1 MTKRT
6 MLTPEVTASRRRG
19 LPALAV
25 LLGLTLTLVGPAQP
39 GRGYSHEDQDYYL
52 QELLAREQYG
62 KMQVSGGEEPAASMP
77 GPPETRLR
85 QTPADKKN
93 PRGGKT
99 DSSRSPEK
107 QTAKSKS
114 ENTGGGKAAK
124 SKKGG
129 LKSPNSSSERG
140 GTEHSV
146 PEECPPMGMETLKI
160 DDFQLHASTIKR
172 YGLGAHRGRLNIQA
186 GLYEDDL
193 YDGGWCAGREDPLQW
208 LEVDARRLTKFT
220 GVVSQGRSSLW
231 SSDWVTSYKV
241 MVSNDS
247 HTWVTLRNGSHDLIF
262 TGNREKEIPV
272 RNVFPT
278 PMVGRYLRI
287 NPRSWYGGGTICMR
301 AEILGCPMPDP
312 NNYYHRRNEVTTTD
326 NLDFR
331 HHSYKDMRQLMKV
344 VNDMCPNITRI
355 YNIGKSHNGLKLYA
369 IEISDNPGEH
379 EVGEPEFRYLAGSH
393 GNEALG
399 RELLLLLMQFM
410 CLEYRSGNPRIRHL
424 VDQTRIHLLPS
435 VNPDGYE
442 KAFQAGSELCG
453 WSLGR
458 WSQDGMDIHHNFPDL
473 NSILWE
479 AEVKKWIPR
488 KMHNHHVAIPGWYQA
503 KNATVAVETRALV
516 AWMEK
521 LPFVLGGNLQ
531 GGELVVTF
539 PYDRTRTQGAVR
551 ETSPTPD
558 DHVFRWLAFSYAS
571 THRLMADASRRV
583 CHTEDFAKEDGTIN
597 GASWH
602 TAAGSMNDFSYLHTN
617 CLELSMYV
625 GCDKFPH
632 ESELPEEWENN
643 RESLLVFMEQVHRGL
658 KGVVK
663 DLRGQGIANAVISVE
678 GIGHDIRTATDG
690 DYWRLLNPGEYQ
702 VTARADGYSLT
713 RKMCE
718 VGYEMGAT
726 RCDFTLGRTNLS
738 RIKEIMEKFN
748 KQPIR
753 LPVRPLRARRG
764 RQRRLGAYRTKR
776 AAGEARGGGD
786 FADMTSL
793 QSPWFI
799 GNSDIV
805 I

>member
-1 MTKRT
+1 
-6 MLTPEVTASRRRG
+6 
-19 LPALAV
+19 
-25 LLGLTLTLVGPAQP
+25 
-39 GRGYSHEDQDYYL
+39 
-52 QELLAREQYG
+52 
-62 KMQVSGGEEPAASMP
+62 
-77 GPPETRLR
+77 
-85 QTPADKKN
+85 
-93 PRGGKT
+93 
-99 DSSRSPEK
+99 
-107 QTAKSKS
+107 
-114 ENTGGGKAAK
+114 
-124 SKKGG
+124 
-129 LKSPNSSSERG
+129 
-140 GTEHSV
+140 
-146 PEECPPMGMETLKI
+146 MGMETLKI

-247 HTWVTLRNGSHDLIF
+247 HTWVTLRNGSHDL
-262 TGNREKEIPV
+262 
-272 RNVFPT
+272 
-278 PMVGRYLRI
+278 
-287 NPRSWYGGGTICMR
+287 
-301 AEILGCPMPDP
+301 
-312 NNYYHRRNEVTTTD
+312 
-326 NLDFR
+326 
-331 HHSYKDMRQLMKV
+331 
-344 VNDMCPNITRI
+344 
-355 YNIGKSHNGLKLYA
+355 
-369 IEISDNPGEH
+369 
-379 EVGEPEFRYLAGSH
+379 
-393 GNEALG
+393 
-399 RELLLLLMQFM
+399 
-410 CLEYRSGNPRIRHL
+410 
-424 VDQTRIHLLPS
+424 
-435 VNPDGYE
+435 
-442 KAFQAGSELCG
+442 
-453 WSLGR
+453 
-458 WSQDGMDIHHNFPDL
+458 
-473 NSILWE
+473 
-479 AEVKKWIPR
+479 
-488 KMHNHHVAIPGWYQA
+488 
-503 KNATVAVETRALV
+503 VAVETRALV

-539 PYDRTRTQGAVR
+539 PYDRTRTPGRAAR
-551 ETSPTPD
+551 EPSPTPD
-558 DHVFRWLAFSYAS
+558 DHVYRWLAFSYAS

-643 RESLLVFMEQVHRGL
+643 REALLVFMEQVHRGI

-764 RQRRLGAYRTKR
+764 RQRRLGFVKFGCDALLVVTVPSTTP
-776 AAGEARGGGD
+776 
-786 FADMTSL
+786 ADRSCASCQYTPTFTSPFLLCEMLSLVADVTSL
-793 QSPWFI
+793 QSPWFT